1 MNCVS
6 VERSD
11 WTGCTENKVGSGPK
25 LIVRGVAPLRR
36 SVLFNTQYWTPRYD
50 GFPPVHEEKS
60 FAEMMTT
67 RLLKPRSGWSAQ
79 PVIVETLYAFHRP
92 VGSSDLETSSRTLP
106 VVTSVIEA
114 NQRALALSKW
124 IFGSL
129 MKSVEGTPKNE
140 SSGKVRTSTPC
151 FVEIRPRTFT
161 ISTTWFGPTATCTS
175 GGVSRIVNGP
185 FVPKWSPSKPST
197 GTAASGG
204 RGDGP
209 AWTGRFRRSPA
220 AARELTVSADV
231 TCGSTGNV
239 AWRGLSARDWVTV
252 AKVDIA
258 GAIASPT
265 TTESARTSRHGWG
278 DAKLAERWR
287 EPGLNPLP
295 KLADGRN
302 SLSQWNLGV
311 VRRTR
316 RRDARAGIRTQV

>member
-1 MNCVS
+1 
-6 VERSD
+6 
-11 WTGCTENKVGSGPK
+11 
-25 LIVRGVAPLRR
+25 
-36 SVLFNTQYWTPRYD
+36 
-50 GFPPVHEEKS
+50 
-60 FAEMMTT
+60 
-67 RLLKPRSGWSAQ
+67 
-79 PVIVETLYAFHRP
+79 
-92 VGSSDLETSSRTLP
+92 
-106 VVTSVIEA
+106 
-114 NQRALALSKW
+114 
-124 IFGSL
+124 

-140 SSGKVRTSTPC
+140 SSGKVRTSTPV

-220 AARELTVSADV
+220 AARELTVGADV

-316 RRDARAGIRTQV
+316 RRDARAGFEPRSEAPQASRMSKLPHSGAPVASRRRYNSYRSRDGTDSFSTSIARRKISSIRPLAYTSRSSPRSR